1 MKRYLAI
8 ASVVL
13 AGAAVLA
20 GLAFLVGYWPEHQRR
35 QALEAQVSS
44 LQVQLADA
52 QAQVRLGGLL
62 GQLLAAEDA
71 VSAQNYGQAQAL
83 SSKLFDAARAE
94 AARTAAGSSNDALE
108 KVIQMRDAVTESLT
122 RGDPEALALLR
133 DAEIL
138 LRNELGFSRPATP

>member
-13 AGAAVLA
+13 AGAVVLA

-35 QALEAQVSS
+35 QALEAQASS

-52 QAQVRLGGLL
+52 QARVRLGGLL

-83 SSKLFDAARAE
+83 ASAFFDATRAE
-94 AARTAAGSSNDALE
+94 AAQTAAGSSRDALE
-108 KVIQMRDAVTESLT
+108 KVVQMRDAVTESLT
-122 RGDPEALALLR
+122 RGDPQALPLLR
-133 DAEIL
+133 DAEMVV
-138 LRNELGFSRPATP
+138 RDELGFSRPATP